1 MLVLSRKA
9 GESVYIGDDIKI
21 TVVEFIGDKVK
32 IGIEA
37 PKSMTVLREEL
48 YQTLSTNK
56 QATENVN
63 SQLLRE
69 LAQSFKKAKLPNE

>member
-21 TVVEFIGDKVK
+21 TVVEFIGDKIK

>member
-21 TVVEFIGDKVK
+21 TVVEFVGDKVK

>member
-21 TVVEFIGDKVK
+21 TVVELIGDKIK

>member
-9 GESVYIGDDIKI
+9 GESVYIGGDIKI
-21 TVVEFIGDKVK
+21 TVVELIGDKIK

>member
-21 TVVEFIGDKVK
+21 TVVEFVGDKIK

>member
-21 TVVEFIGDKVK
+21 TLVEFIGDKIK